1 MATYNNKATDKPRIR
16 ALPTLASYNN
26 TNWDETDKGKAALGA
41 YNNAKYSVNNYAPF
55 NFSENGWL
63 ENVKQGIQNYGEF
76 SYDLDKDALYQQYKD
91 KYIQMGK
98 LAMADTMGQASAMTG
113 GYANSYAQS
122 VGQQAYQ
129 GQLDNLNDIVPEL
142 YQMALDRYNIGKEDL
157 YNQYGMLLSEY
168 EREYGLYSDEYN
180 KLLDALGIAKDD
192 YYSGADMYNA
202 DRENYNSIA
211 NKEFNDAMSIW
222 ENQTDL
228 AWKEYDADEAARQYA
243 NSEYWKE
250 QDWNLKL
257 DQERYQR
264 EQDALKKQTPVK
276 EDDDPPA
283 TPVNENSANI
293 KAFKSN
299 INPESA
305 HDAIARKMYG
315 PYKAY
320 VAVELAKDTALTDEE
335 KMYLITY
342 YGITETDLQY
352 ARDKGYDI

>member
-1 MATYNNKATDKPRIR
+1 MANKYNSTPTKKPVINPYPTLGSYDTTSFDSTEKGEALLDAYNKA
-16 ALPTLASYNN
+16 
-26 TNWDETDKGKAALGA
+26 KG
-41 YNNAKYSVNNYAPF
+41 SVNNYAPF

-98 LAMADTMGQASAMTG
+98 LAMADTMGQAAAMTG

-142 YQMALDRYNIGKEDL
+142 YQMALDRYNMGKEDL

-168 EREYGLYSDEYN
+168 EREYGIYSDEYN
-180 KLLDALGIAKDD
+180 KLLDTLGLAKDD
-192 YYSGADMYNA
+192 YYGGGDIFRAEQSNKNDVVG
-202 DRENYNSIA
+202 RENTDKVNAWTA
-211 NKEFNDAMSIW
+211 NT
-222 ENQTDL
+222 NQSW
-228 AWKEYDADEAARQYA
+228 AEYDADEAARQYA

-276 EDDDPPA
+276 EDEPEETASDYADWDYGDWENYFASIRNDPDGGGKSEA
-283 TPVNENSANI
+283 EEELSRMI
-293 KAFKSN
+293 KAGFIPKEFIVAAS
-299 INPESA
+299 IG
-305 HDAIARKMYG
+305 ARG
-315 PYKAY
+315 S
-320 VAVELAKDTALTDEE
+320 L
-335 KMYLITY
+335 
-342 YGITETDLQY
+342 GH
-352 ARDKGYDI
+352 